1 MNYSDI
7 AIVFMSR
14 FRRKRLVQLRTA
26 LNEVGCRTV
35 LDVGGTAQIWDMLG
49 GSQEVTLLN
58 NDPQELGLGSYKAVT
73 GDGRCLPFLDKSFDL
88 VFSNS
93 VIEHVGDWHDMQ
105 RLASELRRVGKSF
118 YCQTPNKWF
127 PVEPHL
133 GTFFLHW
140 CPRLLSFF
148 VVARYCTVW
157 GLVNKPRPEQVEK
170 SIAGIRLLTKRDLRR
185 LFPESS
191 IVAERFFFLSK
202 SYIVTDLRQ
211 IT

>member
-14 FRRKRLVQLRTA
+14 FRRERLVQLRTA

-73 GDGRCLPFLDKSFDL
+73 GDGRCLPFPDKSFDL

-105 RLASELRRVGKSF
+105 RLASELAQSREIILLSDAQQMVPGRAPPRHFFSPLVPSAAELLRCGALLYRVGIS
-118 YCQTPNKWF
+118 Q
-127 PVEPHL
+127 
-133 GTFFLHW
+133 
-140 CPRLLSFF
+140 
-148 VVARYCTVW
+148 
-157 GLVNKPRPEQVEK
+157 
-170 SIAGIRLLTKRDLRR
+170 
-185 LFPESS
+185 
-191 IVAERFFFLSK
+191 
-202 SYIVTDLRQ
+202 
-211 IT
+211 